1 MVGRPM
7 PHQDTAEAKGKTM
20 APAPEGAQISE
31 DGNYW
36 WDGAAWQLI
45 EQEQPETETEAEA
58 EAEESTVDLVSDWE
72 DATVP
77 EELEPDVLEK
87 AREIQAAMDADPF
100 FGDLADMD
108 VEALVADNQ

>member
-1 MVGRPM
+1 M
-7 PHQDTAEAKGKTM
+7 T
-20 APAPEGAQISE
+20 PAPEGAQISE

-36 WDGAAWQLI
+36 WDGSEWQLV
-45 EQEQPETETEAEA
+45 EQEHP
-58 EAEESTVDLVSDWE
+58 EAEETPVDLVSDWQ

-77 EELEPDVLEK
+77 DELEPDVLEK

>member
-1 MVGRPM
+1 M
-7 PHQDTAEAKGKTM
+7 T
-20 APAPEGAQISE
+20 PAPEGAQISE

-36 WDGAAWQLI
+36 WDGSEWQLV
-45 EQEQPETETEAEA
+45 EQEHPEA
-58 EAEESTVDLVSDWE
+58 EAEETPVDLVSDWE

-77 EELEPDVLEK
+77 DELEPDVLEK